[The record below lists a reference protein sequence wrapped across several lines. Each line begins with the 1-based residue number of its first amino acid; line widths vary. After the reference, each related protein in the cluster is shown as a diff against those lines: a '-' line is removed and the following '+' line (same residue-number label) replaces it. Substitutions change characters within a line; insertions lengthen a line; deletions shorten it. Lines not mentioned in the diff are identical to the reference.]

1 MGRRRGVEHECL
13 MIIRYSK
20 ILAVVNM
27 QQLVPH
33 VLSQVW
39 WGVDRWNR
47 WKTWQQNRE
56 KTWSSMSIGVPTAIC
71 VYVFLHANLCR
82 LWIIRILPHSRPVK
96 GQWRALHTHPAFHWM
111 TCPLAV
117 WFPWISW
124 SNWYSMGRKT
134 TLKPNLPSSKYM
146 IYFWSIITSYIS
158 YNYTHMHI

>member
-13 MIIRYSK
+13 MIIRYNK

-39 WGVDRWNR
+39 WGVDRWNCS
-47 WKTWQQNRE
+47 KTWQQNRE
-56 KTWSSMSIGVPTAIC
+56 KTWSSMSIGDPTAIC

-82 LWIIRILPHSRPVK
+82 LWIIRILPHSRPV
-96 GQWRALHTHPAFHWM
+96 
-111 TCPLAV
+111 
-117 WFPWISW
+117 ISW
-124 SNWYSMGRKT
+124 FMGIMQLKGKSSSGKLGVYGVPFTGPSNWYSMGRKT
-134 TLKPNLPSSKYM
+134 TLTPNLPSSKYM